1 VNTPILTASQL
12 EFVEIFER
20 LEREFKISK
29 AAVARALRIERS
41 YVTMLIS
48 GKRTPHIRI
57 LESMREFEKRMLTGR
72 QTEGPAEEETE
83 LNQLIKLIKLL
94 EQYDPPKFQTIKQVV
109 YAMAQ
114 TSSKTATAA
123 SKLLKK
129 TAAPKQKAG
138 AK

>member
-1 VNTPILTASQL
+1 MNTPILTASQL

-129 TAAPKQKAG
+129 TAASKQKAG

>member
-1 VNTPILTASQL
+1 MNTPILTASQV

-57 LESMREFEKRMLTGR
+57 LESMRELEKRMLTGR

-83 LNQLIKLIKLL
+83 LNHLIKLIKLL

-129 TAAPKQKAG
+129 TSASKQKAG

>member
-1 VNTPILTASQL
+1 MNTPILTAGQL

-41 YVTMLIS
+41 YVSMLIS

-57 LESMREFEKRMLTGR
+57 LESMREFEKRMLAGR
-72 QTEGPAEEETE
+72 ETQAPAEEESE

-94 EQYDPPKFQTIKQVV
+94 EQNDPTKFQAIKVV
-109 YAMAQ
+109 VDALAK
-114 TSSKTATAA
+114 TSSKTAAAA

-129 TAAPKQKAG
+129 TAASKRKAA